1 MWKRIEGEY
10 MRKGQKLI
18 LLGALV
24 LGLMLI
30 VLLVDRVRATYIPLE
45 RPYTRWEVIA

>member
-1 MWKRIEGEY
+1 METE

-24 LGLMLI
+24 LGL